1 MPENGSWTSVAMS
14 PRAQSS
20 PRSRCRDS
28 SWRSG
33 TGVACIAAYAA
44 CTGRIKVSP
53 EQQALLYLQLAQP

>member
-1 MPENGSWTSVAMS
+1 MPENGSWTSVVMS

-20 PRSRCRDS
+20 PRRRCRDS

-44 CTGRIKVSP
+44 CTGRTK
-53 EQQALLYLQLAQP
+53 L